1 MAVMVPRIVFGLC
14 AGLVFVVPLGVGA
27 QTAPPTPQ
35 PVPSVAPE
43 TAAQSARIAGSVVDR
58 STGLPLANVRVSVVG
73 RTLSTLSD
81 GSGAFRF
88 ALTPGVYVF
97 EARIVGYQAVQT
109 DPVAV
114 TSASSTN
121 VTLALG
127 KAETNSGNLREV
139 AHVTTRANDA
149 LRPAS
154 VVQHTLSTGDELA
167 RGTFRIDRAIEE
179 LPNVVFSTGISTP
192 GIDGYISLRGIPGGT
207 QQLID
212 GHLTSV
218 SLNSVALF
226 PFQSVDVVYGSG
238 KGQLYPIN
246 AIGGV
251 IDLRTLQPTRTPT
264 VSYLQS
270 FGTFSKLTSDLQST
284 GTFGKFG
291 YAFSFG
297 TEGLDAPYARST
309 RYEPLSGWD
318 PTATD
323 PAVRKRSFYALD
335 SPMRCVPNSESSST
349 ILTTR

>member
-1 MAVMVPRIVFGLC
+1 MPCGRRRSSSTRSRPATNWL
-14 AGLVFVVPLGVGA
+14 
-27 QTAPPTPQ
+27 
-35 PVPSVAPE
+35 
-43 TAAQSARIAGSVVDR
+43 AA
-58 STGLPLANVRVSVVG
+58 
-73 RTLSTLSD
+73 
-81 GSGAFRF
+81 RF
-88 ALTPGVYVF
+88 ASI
-97 EARIVGYQAVQT
+97 ARSKNF
-109 DPVAV
+109 P
-114 TSASSTN
+114 TSS
-121 VTLALG
+121 
-127 KAETNSGNLREV
+127 
-139 AHVTTRANDA
+139 
-149 LRPAS
+149 
-154 VVQHTLSTGDELA
+154 
-167 RGTFRIDRAIEE
+167 
-179 LPNVVFSTGISTP
+179 FSTGISTP

-212 GHLTSV
+212 GHPTSV